1 MGLFDS
7 KYLREY
13 NSLMQ
18 KIDDLNEQNVRG
30 YDTFKEYVLSD
41 EIMMSYFRQLKKLE
55 RKYSKLHVDSFET
68 FQKII

>member
-41 EIMMSYFRQLKKLE
+41 EIMMSYFRQLKKLDTII
-55 RKYSKLHVDSFET
+55 RKNIKYS
-68 FQKII
+68 IIYK